1 MTISA
6 FLDGFRRRV
15 RGTLFLGGVGVLL
28 YLLWDIAQLFLFA
41 ALIAYL
47 LDPLVRRFQ
56 GSMGRTS
63 ATLLVLGLLVAGLV
77 GLGVGVKPVI
87 EQQVEALRTSVQPE
101 QVWEMVRY
109 LEGRLSALSV
119 WLGGEPVSLGLKRKL
134 TGMLSQQMGSQLF
147 SKVQGVLGVAMNIV
161 IIPFLAVFLLR
172 DGPQIKRGLIR
183 LVPNRYFEF
192 SLEALHKIDL
202 RLGNYLRGIV
212 VQNSI
217 VSVLAIGALWVL
229 NVPSFLLLG
238 LLVGLTNFIP
248 YFGPLIGGSV
258 VVLVQLAS
266 TGSAH
271 MAGLVMLALLSIQ
284 VLDEVLIVPVVC
296 GQAVDLHP
304 LEVLLSLWVAAQ
316 FFGLVGV
323 VLAIPVASG
332 AKVVLTEATALIQQ
346 YRFSPTPN

>member
-15 RGTLFLGGVGVLL
+15 RGTLLFGGVGVLL

-41 ALIAYL
+41 GLIAYL

-56 GSMGRTS
+56 RPMGRTS
-63 ATLLVLGLLVAGLV
+63 ATLLVLGLLIV
-77 GLGVGVKPVI
+77 GGIGIGIGVKPVI
-87 EQQVEALRTSVQPE
+87 EQQVAVLRTSVQPE
-101 QVWEMVRY
+101 QVWDVVRY

-119 WLGGEPVSLGLKRKL
+119 WLGGDPVNLGLKQQL
-134 TGMLSQQMGSQLF
+134 IGMLSQEIGSQLF
-147 SKVQGVLGVAMNIV
+147 SKVQGVLSIAMNV
-161 IIPFLAVFLLR
+161 VVIPFLAVFLLR

-202 RLGNYLRGIV
+202 RLGGYLRGIV

-217 VSVLAIGALWVL
+217 VSGLAIGTLWVL
-229 NVPSFLLLG
+229 NVPGFLLLG
-238 LLVGLTNFIP
+238 LLVGLTNFVP
-248 YFGPLIGGSV
+248 YIGPLIGGSV

-266 TGSAH
+266 TGSTH
-271 MAGLVMLALLSIQ
+271 LAGLVLLALLGIQ
-284 VLDEVLIVPVVC
+284 LLDEALIVPVVC

-304 LEVLLSLWVAAQ
+304 LEVLLALWVAAQ
-316 FFGLVGV
+316 FFGLLGV
-323 VLAIPVASG
+323 VVAIPVASG
-332 AKVVLTEATALIQQ
+332 AKVIFTEATALIQQ

>member
-15 RGTLFLGGVGVLL
+15 RGGVFLGSVGVLV

-47 LDPLVRRFQ
+47 LDPLVRWFQ
-56 GSMGRTS
+56 GSMGRTL
-63 ATLLVLGLLVAGLV
+63 ATLLVLGLLIV
-77 GLGVGVKPVI
+77 GGIGVGIGIKPVV

-109 LEGRLSALSV
+109 LERRLSALSV
-119 WLGGEPVSLGLKRKL
+119 WLGGEPVNLGLKQKL
-134 TGMLSQQMGSQLF
+134 AEVLSQEMGSQLF
-147 SKVQGVLGVAMNIV
+147 SKVQGILSIAMNIV
-161 IIPFLAVFLLR
+161 VVPFLAVFLLR
-172 DGPQIKRGLIR
+172 DGPWIKRGLIR

-192 SLEALHKIDL
+192 SLEAIHKIDL

-217 VSVLAIGALWVL
+217 VSILAIGGLWVL
-229 NVPSFLLLG
+229 DVPSFLLLG

-248 YFGPLIGGSV
+248 YFGPLIGGAV

-271 MAGLVMLALLSIQ
+271 MAGLVLLVLLGIQ
-284 VLDEVLIVPVVC
+284 LLDEAVIAPVVF

-332 AKVVLTEATALIQQ
+332 AKVILTEATALIQQ
-346 YRFSPTPN
+346 YRFSPTPH